1 MVESK
6 PDAVESALEK
16 MTPFLTNVT
25 FGGMMGYTTG
35 YAMKKISKAVA
46 FFVGVTFVALQTGVY
61 CGYID
66 VDWLKIKDTAFQKAD
81 AVRLQ
86 VCLRKSAAFIHALF
100 HAHSL
105 FVSSDSRIRTAS
117 SQPTTS
123 SITGASSR
131 ES

>member
-1 MVESK
+1 MVENK

-66 VDWLKIKDTAFQKAD
+66 VDWMKIKDSAFQTID
-81 AVRLQ
+81 AVRLRATS
-86 VCLRKSAAFIHALF
+86 CLSSLLQSYVIPCSLTPMFLSLPGCGRQ
-100 HAHSL
+100 AHNQ
-105 FVSSDSRIRTAS
+105 R
-117 SQPTTS
+117 P
-123 SITGASSR
+123 
-131 ES
+131 